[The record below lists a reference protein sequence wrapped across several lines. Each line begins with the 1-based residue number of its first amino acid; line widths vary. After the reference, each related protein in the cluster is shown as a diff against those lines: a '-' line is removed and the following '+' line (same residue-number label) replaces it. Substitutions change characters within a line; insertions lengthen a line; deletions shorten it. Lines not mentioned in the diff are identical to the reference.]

1 MPTSTLAP
9 IPKTYPGLLRSVRQV
24 LIDGQREIDRVWVGS
39 YHETGR
45 LITEHILLNKTRADY
60 GAHLYRDL
68 ARDTGGSATE
78 PRQIT
83 RQISNICPLANLFT
97 LFITLLLSCLC
108 SITAR

>member
-9 IPKTYPGLLRSVRQV
+9 IPKTYPELLRSVRQV

-60 GAHLYRDL
+60 GAHIYRDL
-68 ARDTGGSATE
+68 ARDTGGSATRLYHCAQFYRCF
-78 PRQIT
+78 PILHAKGHAPSWT
-83 RQISNICPLANLFT
+83 P
-97 LFITLLLSCLC
+97 
-108 SITAR
+108 